1 VLKLPLTFISALLL
15 NSEDVTNYTV
25 LFCFVNTYLQKK
37 YKKGRFHNNIW
48 VLLIY
53 NIITTL
59 NTAVPVATLL

>member
-37 YKKGRFHNNIW
+37 YKKGRFHNNIG
-48 VLLIY
+48 VLLI
-53 NIITTL
+53 
-59 NTAVPVATLL
+59 